1 MTHKHIFTII
11 GNGDFRRGKAICT
24 ALAQRLQH
32 ARTKHPV
39 FALDPF
45 DACTK
50 ITEELVELYD
60 AEAVETPERFADESL
75 DVMTTATRAY
85 NREWVQHGAA

>member
-1 MTHKHIFTII
+1 MTHKHIFKII
-11 GNGDFRRGKAICT
+11 GNGDCRRGKEICT
-24 ALAQRLQH
+24 ALAQRLRH

-45 DACTK
+45 DACTI
-50 ITEELVELYD
+50 ITDELVELYD

-75 DVMTTATRAY
+75 DVMATAVRAY
-85 NREWVQHGAA
+85 NREWVGND